1 MPKCHDGWSALSVSA
16 FGTCFATFRK
26 PSSIRQSFVITS
38 SSLATKKCS
47 SKSRNTKLC
56 ATPRK
61 QWIYE
66 KLHYTP
72 TTQRR
77 ELKKTSLF
85 LKRWGLK
92 FKTILSYPAR
102 RACALRTLGLLLA
115 DSAVGRG
122 MPFWR
127 AGQVYFTI
135 TAITRKR
142 KVEKLIS
149 RCEMNRFSE
158 GYKQAVDKIWGRMDF

>member
-26 PSSIRQSFVITS
+26 PSSIMQSFVIA

-77 ELKKTSLF
+77 ELKKTSLI
-85 LKRWGLK
+85 LKRWRLVQNNS
-92 FKTILSYPAR
+92 ILSSPKG
-102 RACALRTLGLLLA
+102 LRTENTRAVTGRQCSWEEDAFLTRRPSLFYNNGHYSETKSWKIDPKVRNEPSLRGL
-115 DSAVGRG
+115 
-122 MPFWR
+122 
-127 AGQVYFTI
+127 
-135 TAITRKR
+135 
-142 KVEKLIS
+142 
-149 RCEMNRFSE
+149 
-158 GYKQAVDKIWGRMDF
+158 